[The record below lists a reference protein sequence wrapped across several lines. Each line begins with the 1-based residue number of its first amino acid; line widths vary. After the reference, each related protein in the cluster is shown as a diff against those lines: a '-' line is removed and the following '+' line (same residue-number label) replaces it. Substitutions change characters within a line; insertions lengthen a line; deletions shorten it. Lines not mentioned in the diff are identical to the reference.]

1 MPTAP
6 SSTCFVEQNDFS
18 LLLARGTAGGR
29 SLRIDA
35 LQEIPFT
42 DTSGLTTAGT
52 VLTAGLP
59 IVCALRPKLRRLHL
73 ATLAE
78 ASAHS
83 GLAGTR
89 AFSRAQSEIAGQ
101 LPTWSAATRA
111 RDGSAPTDSPWL
123 LTLTS
128 KEGYTQALAQLE
140 GLRIKPTRYVS
151 ATHHAIGA
159 IASGATTPTLL
170 LEFGEFTSY
179 ALLIGPDG
187 LLAAS
192 PTSLNLDRIAE
203 AVQAELGMKFRGSA
217 VKLLFSPDYDF
228 TEVGPKIAARLAVI
242 LKPELVALRSATP
255 PTFACTGLPAM
266 QHWLGAQLASA
277 LGLAPATPNVKSWCA
292 SAGLTFAKPEIEA
305 ALSPM
310 WMGFLRLIS
319 TAAHESS
326 GDWQADWC
334 EIGTTAVPTAPAATA
349 KTTSPVA
356 AAKPAAPVPA
366 IVSIV
371 APSKSAAKPAAPA
384 AAPKAATV
392 ATVVKSAVVESSVS
406 YPPKSTAVAKPT
418 PKKNSEIVPAK
429 SVVAVAM
436 SKAAS
441 ASERKFESTPNVVA
455 TSATKTTPA
464 LLRRPAMLAVAA
476 TVVLLSIGGFFYAQ
490 SQQREM
496 ARVAAEKTQTER
508 RLAAEAERARLA
520 EQSARAEAESR
531 RKFEVETTQKLAA
544 AETARQQA
552 ENETRT
558 QVAARLANA
567 RGTLVFQEPVGA
579 TVTVG
584 SLPPRTAPATF
595 EDIKIGR
602 YPVTVALLNHE
613 PMKLELEVRENATT
627 DAGPLKLERLVG
639 TLVIKSEPADV
650 SYSVRPAN
658 AFFVAPGS
666 HRTGRTP
673 ATLADLTPGEYV
685 ITFTRPGWPAHD
697 ETVTIGRAATVQTNW
712 VFPSGVVKLTSHP
725 LGASVTREGTILGVT
740 PLTLS
745 EQVPGAASYELS
757 LPGYD
762 TETLSGQIQPGQVLA
777 LTRTLESEDR
787 IARLSDTDERPV
799 PILMPQPEV
808 SSRRIVEPLR
818 VDIQLVVD
826 RYGNTRDLSI
836 TKSSDAELG
845 KLCLAAAAKWKFKPA
860 TINGKPV
867 NVRVAV
873 PFNIMPAS

>member
-1 MPTAP
+1 MPTALG
-6 SSTCFVEQNDFS
+6 STCFVEQNDFS
-18 LLLARGTAGGR
+18 LLLARATASGR

-35 LQEIPFT
+35 LQEIPFS
-42 DTSGLTTAGT
+42 DNNGRSTAGT

-73 ATLAE
+73 ASAAE

-83 GLAGTR
+83 GLTGTHS
-89 AFSRAQSEIAGQ
+89 FSRSQPEIAGQ
-101 LPTWSAATRA
+101 PPTWSAATRA
-111 RDGSAPTDSPWL
+111 RDGSAPSDSPWL

-128 KEGYTQALAQLE
+128 KGGYAQALAQLE
-140 GLRIKPTRYVS
+140 SLGIKPSRYVS
-151 ATHHAIGA
+151 ATHQAIGA

-170 LEFGEFTSY
+170 LEFGELTSY
-179 ALLIGPDG
+179 AHLIGPEG
-187 LLAAS
+187 LLAAI

-228 TEVGPKIAARLAVI
+228 TDVGPKIAARLAAT
-242 LKPELVALRSATP
+242 LKPELAALRSVTP
-255 PTFACTGLPAM
+255 PAFACTGLPAM

-277 LGLAPATPNVKSWCA
+277 LGLAPAKPNLKSWCA
-292 SAGLTFAKPEIEA
+292 GAGLTFARPEIEA

-319 TAAHESS
+319 TSAHESA
-326 GDWQADWC
+326 GGWQANWC
-334 EIGTTAVPTAPAATA
+334 EIDATVAPAAVA
-349 KTTSPVA
+349 KTTNPVA

-366 IVSIV
+366 TVPIV
-371 APSKSAAKPAAPA
+371 APSKSAAKPSAPTSSPKTAAV
-384 AAPKAATV
+384 APIL
-392 ATVVKSAVVESSVS
+392 KSAVIESIVS
-406 YPPKSTAVAKPT
+406 YPLKSTATAKPT
-418 PKKNSEIVPAK
+418 PQKNSEITPAK

-441 ASERKFESTPNVVA
+441 ASERKFESTPTA
-455 TSATKTTPA
+455 SLASASKTKPTF
-464 LLRRPAMLAVAA
+464 LRRPAMLAGAA
-476 TVVLLSIGGFFYAQ
+476 VVLLLSIGGFFYAQ
-490 SQQREM
+490 SQQREG
-496 ARVAAEKTQTER
+496 ARVAAEKIQTER
-508 RLAAEAERARLA
+508 RLAAETERARLA

-531 RKFEVETTQKLAA
+531 RKFELETTQKLAA

-567 RGTLVFQEPVGA
+567 RGSLVIQEPAGA

-584 SLPPRTAPATF
+584 SLPPRTAPAMF

-602 YPVTVALLNHE
+602 YPVTVVLLNHE

-627 DAGPLKLERLVG
+627 DTGPLKLERLVG
-639 TLVIKSEPADV
+639 TLVIKSETADV

-658 AFFVAPGS
+658 SFFVTPGS
-666 HRTGRTP
+666 NRTGRTP
-673 ATLADLTPGEYV
+673 ATLSDLQPGDYV
-685 ITFTRPGWPAHD
+685 ITFTRAGWPAHD
-697 ETVTIGRAATVQTNW
+697 ETVTVGRDTTIHTNW
-712 VFPSGVVKLTSHP
+712 AFRSGVVQLTSNP
-725 LGASVTREGTILGVT
+725 PGASVTRQGAILGVT

-745 EQVPGAASYELS
+745 EQIPSDVSYELS
-757 LPGYD
+757 LSGYD
-762 TETLSGQIQPGQVLA
+762 TETLSGKIQPGQILS

-799 PILMPQPEV
+799 PLLTPQPQV
-808 SSRRIVEPLR
+808 SSLRIVEPLR

-836 TKSSDAELG
+836 TKSTNAELA